1 MRGYS
6 IIMLLAMTLLTV
18 PAVPAP
24 ALADGTVSIDSAL
37 WDQAV
42 NSLLAAG
49 MYGLAPSTESDM
61 DLRLEQTE
69 GITLGLTP
77 NQARFSGHAITF
89 SYRGSSGLL
98 GFSAGYIY
106 TSDRMPA
113 SAHPALAGPAPQGG
127 ESVDPGDDWFMAID
141 ISGAYQ
147 VRDDLAIG
155 LGSRSM
161 LRKNPLDSNQGR
173 MFSFLLNMPMSYKN
187 FITITPELQ
196 WSHSLSEASL
206 SAGGAKDKVGRD
218 PAEDIF
224 YGGVSVTFSY

>member
-1 MRGYS
+1 MRGH
-6 IIMLLAMTLLTV
+6 ITIMLLALTLLAA

-24 ALADGTVSIDSAL
+24 ALADGTVNIDSAL

-42 NSLLAAG
+42 SSLLAAG
-49 MYGLAPSTESDM
+49 MYGLAPSTKPGM
-61 DLRLEQTE
+61 DLHLEQSQ
-69 GITLGLTP
+69 GVIRGLAP
-77 NQARFSGHAITF
+77 GQAWFTGHAITF

-113 SAHPALAGPAPQGG
+113 PAHSMFAGPDPQDGQG
-127 ESVDPGDDWFMAID
+127 INPADDWFMAID
-141 ISGAYQ
+141 LSRAYQ
-147 VRDDLAIG
+147 VHNDLAIG
-155 LGSRSM
+155 LGGRTM
-161 LRKNPLDSNQGR
+161 LKKNPVDSNRGR
-173 MFSFLLNMPMSYKN
+173 MLSFLLNMPMSYKN

-206 SAGGAKDKVGRD
+206 STTGNGNVRA
-218 PAEDIF
+218 PIQDIF